1 MTPEPDEPL
10 TKDQIAQLK
19 RGLAHISP
27 HGVAKEYRKAYEE
40 CRMEGDR
47 LPRASAIQQL
57 VAAWYQLW
65 KWRRG

>member
-10 TKDQIAQLK
+10 TKAEIEQYK
-19 RGLAHISP
+19 RGLSLISP
-27 HGVAKEYRKAYEE
+27 SSVVKEYQQAYEE
-40 CRMEGDR
+40 CRMEGDK

-65 KWRRG
+65 KWRRR